1 MPRLENDG
9 LISVTILK
17 GGKIVDGT
25 GSPPFSGNVI
35 IAGDRIASAGSSA
48 SETPANSVNLDYN
61 VIDCTGC
68 IIAPGFI
75 DVHSHSDLQIL
86 ENRTEKLLQGV
97 TAEVVGNCGFS
108 AYPLPEDPQVLRD
121 FANGILC
128 GDNNWGW
135 SSASDYLASAS
146 RSKVATVASLV
157 GHGSLRIKVAGN
169 TSRALT
175 RRELDTMS
183 GLLDQALQEGAA
195 GFSSGLMYAPG
206 SGASAEE
213 LTALCR
219 VVARKGGVYATHMRS
234 YSARLVEAVEEQIS
248 IAETSQC
255 RLQISHLQ
263 AAGEDFWPL
272 QQRAIAA
279 IEEAS
284 ARGVDVAFDA
294 YPWLAGSTVLTQ
306 VLPQTALDGGIA
318 QLLLRLADP
327 VQRES
332 IQPEIRPEARWNGVV
347 ITSTANNEAS
357 LVGRSIQEIADER
370 GTIAEDVVMN
380 ILLEQQGNVNI
391 VEHCQSLE
399 NLRALITHPLATVI
413 TDGVYTRGRSH
424 PRLYGTFPLLLGDLV
439 RDRKWLSLEAAVHK
453 VTGKPA
459 AAFHLDGRGRIAE
472 GYAADITVF
481 DPEAIRTDASYEK
494 PDVAPIGIR
503 SVLRNG
509 RVLVN
514 AGAAV

>member
-68 IIAPGFI
+68 IITPGFI

-128 GDNNWGW
+128 GDNNWGL

-183 GLLDQALQEGAA
+183 GLLDQALHEGAA

-206 SGASAEE
+206 SGASPEE

-234 YSARLVEAVEEQIS
+234 YSARLVEAVE
-248 IAETSQC
+248 
-255 RLQISHLQ
+255 
-263 AAGEDFWPL
+263 
-272 QQRAIAA
+272 
-279 IEEAS
+279 
-284 ARGVDVAFDA
+284 
-294 YPWLAGSTVLTQ
+294 
-306 VLPQTALDGGIA
+306 
-318 QLLLRLADP
+318 
-327 VQRES
+327 
-332 IQPEIRPEARWNGVV
+332 
-347 ITSTANNEAS
+347 
-357 LVGRSIQEIADER
+357 
-370 GTIAEDVVMN
+370 
-380 ILLEQQGNVNI
+380 
-391 VEHCQSLE
+391 
-399 NLRALITHPLATVI
+399 
-413 TDGVYTRGRSH
+413 
-424 PRLYGTFPLLLGDLV
+424 
-439 RDRKWLSLEAAVHK
+439 
-453 VTGKPA
+453 
-459 AAFHLDGRGRIAE
+459 
-472 GYAADITVF
+472 
-481 DPEAIRTDASYEK
+481 
-494 PDVAPIGIR
+494 
-503 SVLRNG
+503 
-509 RVLVN
+509 
-514 AGAAV
+514 

>member
-1 MPRLENDG
+1 MSTLETVLTG
-9 LISVTILK
+9 AR
-17 GGKIVDGT
+17 IVDGT
-25 GSPPFSGNVI
+25 GAPPFSGDVVLC
-35 IAGDRIASAGSSA
+35 GSRIAAVEHNGTGRHSN
-48 SETPANSVNLDYN
+48 SEARERDVM
-61 VIDCTGC
+61 DCTGC

-75 DVHSHSDLQIL
+75 DAHSHSDLQVL
-86 ENRTEKLLQGV
+86 VNRTEKLVQGV

-108 AYPLPEDPQVLRD
+108 PYPLPEDPQVLRD

-135 SSASDYLASAS
+135 SSAADYLARAA
-146 RSKVATVASLV
+146 RSNVATVASLV

-169 TSRALT
+169 TSKALT
-175 RRELDTMS
+175 TRELDTLS
-183 GLLDQALQEGAA
+183 GLLNEALQEGAA

-206 SGASAEE
+206 SGASPQE

-219 VVARKGGVYATHMRS
+219 VVARRGGVYATHMRS
-234 YSARLVEAVEEQIS
+234 YSARLVEAVAEQIS
-248 IAETSQC
+248 IAEASQC

-263 AAGEDFWPL
+263 AAGEDYWPL

-327 VQRES
+327 VQRDA
-332 IQPEIRPEARWNGVV
+332 IRPEIKPEARWNGVV
-347 ITSTANNEAS
+347 ITSVATDSAS

-370 GTIAEDVVMN
+370 RSEPEDVVMD
-380 ILLEQQGNVNI
+380 ILLEQHGNVNI

-399 NLRALITHPLATVI
+399 NLHALLTHSLAIVV
-413 TDGVYTRGRSH
+413 TDGVYTHGRSH

-439 RDRKWLSLEAAVHK
+439 RERKWLSFEAAIHK

-459 AAFHLDGRGRIAE
+459 ATFHMEGRGRIAE
-472 GYAADITVF
+472 GYVADMTVF
-481 DPEAIRTDASYEK
+481 DPGAIHTDATYER

-503 SVLRNG
+503 AVLRNG
-509 RVLVN
+509 KVMVN
-514 AGAAV
+514 AGLVV